1 MSGLKWERARRRDL
15 VRSFPPVKGNRPRKL
30 PKPTQ
35 KQLKYLKALA
45 SKAGTTF
52 AMPKSRW
59 EASLEI
65 ERLKALPKKFA
76 K

>member
-1 MSGLKWERARRRDL
+1 MSGLNWERARQRDL
-15 VRSFPPVKGNRPRKL
+15 VRAFPPVKGNRSRKL

-45 SKAGTTF
+45 SQTGTTF
-52 AMPKSRW
+52 QTPKSRW
-59 EASLEI
+59 DASVEI
-65 ERLKALPKKFA
+65 KRLKALPKKHR